1 MTSIK
6 DVACAVDVSTATVSR
21 ALRGLPGVSETTR
34 SRIVAEAERLGYE
47 PSPSAVGLAS
57 GRTRTVAVVVPFVT
71 QWYFAEVIQGA
82 EAPLREAGYDLLLY
96 NLAGRAEARQR
107 VFSTS
112 LLAKR
117 ADAVLV
123 LGLKPSAEELARLQ
137 ALGRPVALVGAEA
150 PGLGGV
156 HIDDVDAA
164 RLAMRHLVSLGHRRI
179 GYVGGSLTSAVD
191 FTAPTARLEGYRAVL
206 AEEDIPHDP
215 ALEDVGD
222 FTVAGGGAAGRRL
235 LARADRPTAIFA
247 ASDEM
252 AIGVLRAARD
262 LGVSVPDQLS
272 VVGID
277 DHELAEFFDLTTV
290 AQPVREHGR
299 VAAEQVLARLAG
311 RTRPETPPVV
321 LPVRLVE
328 RGTTAPPPDPR
339 LGGSDHSSPHS

>member
-6 DVACAVDVSTATVSR
+6 DVARAVDVSTATVSR

-57 GRTRTVAVVVPFVT
+57 GRTRTVAVIVPFVT
-71 QWYFAEVIQGA
+71 QWYFAQVIQGA

-96 NLAGRAEARQR
+96 NLGGRPEARQR

-117 ADAVLV
+117 ADAVLL
-123 LGLKPSAEELARLQ
+123 LGLKPSPEELDRLLT
-137 ALGRPVALVGAEA
+137 LGRPVALVGADA

-156 HIDDVDAA
+156 HIDDVAAA
-164 RLAMRHLVSLGHRRI
+164 RLATEHLLSLGHRRI
-179 GYVGGSLTSAVD
+179 GYIGGSLTTAVD
-191 FTAPTARLEGYRAVL
+191 FTAPSARLEGYRSAL
-206 AEEDIPHDP
+206 AAAGIPRDP
-215 ALEDVGD
+215 ALEDIGD

-235 LARADRPTAIFA
+235 LAGPGRPTAIFA

-262 LGVSVPDQLS
+262 LGIAVPEELS
-272 VVGID
+272 VVGVD
-277 DHELAEFFDLTTV
+277 DHELAEFFDLTTI

-299 VAAEQVLARLAG
+299 LAAEQVLAGLTG
-311 RTRPETPPVV
+311 TRDPRQAAPVV
-321 LPVRLVE
+321 LSVHLIR
-328 RGTTAPPPDPR
+328 RGTTAPAPA
-339 LGGSDHSSPHS
+339 HTSSTDA